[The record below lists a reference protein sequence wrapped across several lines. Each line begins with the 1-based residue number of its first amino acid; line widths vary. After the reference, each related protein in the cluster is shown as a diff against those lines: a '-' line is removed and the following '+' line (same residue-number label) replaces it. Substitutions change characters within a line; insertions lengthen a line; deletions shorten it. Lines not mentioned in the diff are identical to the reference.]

1 MTTNAPL
8 SMKDRFALLKA
19 PFPSKAIEWKIG
31 HRNKEN
37 TRGRALPFLQ
47 FMAVADR
54 LDDVLGEENWK
65 ASYVSGPAGGV
76 VCKLEVRIENEWI
89 CKENGAGNTEME
101 GIKGGLTDAFKRAAT
116 MWGVGRYLHAYDA
129 IGVDIDDKGRF
140 QPPALPDFLLP
151 AEEVEQNR
159 KDAEAAE
166 IEEKAAAAAT
176 AAAIEAA
183 GQAGA
188 AVVEPAKPAKP
199 AKPVKSTKTTE
210 SKSAS
215 KADEGKSADEAIAQ
229 TAVDAA
235 AADAGA
241 GEPGATDGVGES
253 DEAAAPAAAPVIVE
267 ETPATDTA
275 ATIATEV
282 VVDGPA
288 DTAAVDTLADVAH
301 VAAEPAVEAVAET
314 PVAELTVAEA
324 IIADVAAP
332 AAGEAVLEI
341 GADGLPVMP
350 SNLTDAEVKLINGLV
365 ERIVKGGDLRVI
377 REYAIE
383 GNGTKTLGT
392 LAQAYMAAHLD
403 HTQKQLDAQTN
414 AANADAEPGAEA
426 IAETVATEPAVVG
439 TTVADAAPA
448 ANDAVIELD
457 AAGLPVMPEN
467 LNEAELKLI
476 KGLVGRIAKGV
487 ELRVVRDYAVEGAGK
502 NVLGPLAQA
511 YVLAHVDHAQKE
523 LDAPAKAA

>member
-8 SMKDRFALLKA
+8 SMKARFALLKA

-76 VCKLEVRIENEWI
+76 VCKLELRIENEWI

-129 IGVDIDDKGRF
+129 IGVDINEKGQF

-159 KDAEAAE
+159 IEAEAAA

-183 GQAGA
+183 GQAGT
-188 AVVEPAKPAKP
+188 AVAEPAKPAKP
-199 AKPVKSTKTTE
+199 AKAVKATKAAE
-210 SKSAS
+210 SKAAS
-215 KADEGKSADEAIAQ
+215 KEAD
-229 TAVDAA
+229 DAA
-235 AADAGA
+235 VQTSVDVATDAGA
-241 GEPGATDGVGES
+241 PDTAQGAGES
-253 DEAAAPAAAPVIVE
+253 DDAIIQAEATVIDAEAPPVDTVAA
-267 ETPATDTA
+267 
-275 ATIATEV
+275 IATEV
-282 VVDGPA
+282 IVDGPA
-288 DTAAVDTLADVAH
+288 DTAAVDTLAAITLI
-301 VAAEPAVEAVAET
+301 AAEPAAEPAIAET
-314 PVAELTVAEA
+314 SAVDE
-324 IIADVAAP
+324 AAP
-332 AAGEAVLEI
+332 AADEPALQIGE
-341 GADGLPVMP
+341 DGVPVMP
-350 SNLTDAEVKLINGLV
+350 ANLADAEVKLINGLV

-377 REYAIE
+377 REYAVE
-383 GNGTKTLGT
+383 GNGTKTLGAM
-392 LAQAYMAAHLD
+392 AQAYMAAYLD
-403 HTQKQLDAQTN
+403 HAQKQLDAQSEAASAEDSGTN
-414 AANADAEPGAEA
+414 VAETVVAEPAAAEA
-426 IAETVATEPAVVG
+426 IAD
-439 TTVADAAPA
+439 DAAPA
-448 ANDAVIELD
+448 ANDAAIELD
-457 AAGLPVMPEN
+457 ANGLPVMPEN

-487 ELRVVRDYAVEGAGK
+487 ELPVVRDYVVEGAGK

-511 YVLAHVDHAQKE
+511 YVLAYVDHAQKN
-523 LDAPAKAA
+523 LAAPAKAA